1 MNDFKGIADFL
12 FEVGHLAAIPR
23 SGYSL
28 LGTGPQ
34 NVAEHS
40 FRVAWIGYLLARLDG
55 TADSSHVLLM
65 GMLHD
70 LPETRT
76 GDLHSLSKYYV
87 QADASRALRDQLT
100 PLPFGVELEELWS
113 EYEAGM
119 TRESRLA
126 KDADQIELLLTLREQ
141 ESRGQAKASEWLDR
155 TVARIQT
162 DLGRKIAR
170 AIIGGDPGHWWEFAN
185 GPAPPQEPQEDDSDS
200 E

>member
-1 MNDFKGIADFL
+1 MNDFKGIANFL
-12 FEVGHLAAIPR
+12 FEVGHLSVTPR
-23 SGYSL
+23 SGFAL

-55 TADSSHVLLM
+55 TVDASRILLM

-76 GDLHSLSKYYV
+76 GDLHSLSKHYV
-87 QADASRALRDQLT
+87 QADAPRALRDQLA
-100 PLPFGVELEELWS
+100 PLSFGIELEELWS

-141 ESRGQAKASEWLDR
+141 ESRGQTKASEWLDR

-162 DLGRKIAR
+162 DLGSKIAR
-170 AIIGGDPGHWWEFAN
+170 AIVGGDPGHWWEFAN
-185 GPAPPQEPQEDDSDS
+185 GPAPPQEDDSDA